1 MSDRRTRKT
10 SFAAVV
16 ALAAIAACRFDDPYR
31 QSPVPPPPGN
41 CTIGDVRCDGSNV
54 QSCVVGVDGSAG
66 WATSTDCS
74 ASGLVCGSATLGCT
88 TCVPGSTTC
97 GGSDNERVDTCNA
110 TGTGYDPGTDCT
122 AAGDGRVCRSG
133 VCANLC
139 EQAAV
144 SQSNVGCEYWPVQL
158 DNADI
163 SASLNASAQQYA
175 VVVSNPQTDVIAHV
189 EVDQDDSEP
198 GNPASITVVA
208 KADVKPNDLT
218 VLLLGPRWV
227 DGTTD
232 VNGDGQTNSALS
244 RHAYRLTSDAPIIA
258 YQFNPFQNVNVF
270 SNDAS
275 LLKPVEALGSPST
288 YIVAGWPQTIA
299 ITEDP
304 TTNFGL
310 QLRNFLTIVG
320 TRPDTHVIVES
331 RAHVVAGGTV
341 GEIAAGET
349 QTFTLQPFEVLNLE
363 TGDFHADFTGT
374 IVQADGPVVVYS
386 GSEASDAPH
395 WDSFSARSCCADHL
409 EEQLDPA
416 RTAGRRYAIAALP
429 NRSRAVIG
437 AGATSLGLFD
447 EFEWARIVNVASGQ
461 THVRT
466 SLPAPD
472 DDFYLTDVGDFRE
485 VTFDKDFSLESD
497 GAIHVAQIEASQDGA
512 GVPRGLPGGDPDLII
527 VPPLE
532 QWRADYVFLTPDKY
546 VFDFVTIAA
555 PAGTQL
561 LFDGEPFD
569 ADACEKAAAAPTV
582 SPVTGLPTSGVF
594 DMWRCQLS
602 FPVIDE
608 SAPAGDQVQQGR
620 QNDGVHRLQ
629 ASVPVG
635 LIVYGFDSYV
645 SYAYAGGTQLEGLSP
660 R

>member
-1 MSDRRTRKT
+1 MTRRRAR
-10 SFAAVV
+10 SRRLCFAAVI
-16 ALAAIAACRFDDPYR
+16 AIAACRFDDPYR
-31 QSPVPPPPGN
+31 QSPVPPPPSTCVVGA
-41 CTIGDVRCDGSNV
+41 VRCDGLHF
-54 QSCVVGVDGSAG
+54 QTCVIGVDGHNG
-66 WATSTDCS
+66 WATSIDCG
-74 ASGLVCGSATLGCT
+74 AGGQVCGSASLGCT
-88 TCVPGSTTC
+88 ACVPGATTC
-97 GGSDNERVDTCNA
+97 AGPDNERVDTCNA
-110 TGTGYDPGTDCT
+110 TGTGFDPGTDC
-122 AAGDGRVCRSG
+122 AAANDGRVCRSG
-133 VCANLC
+133 TCANLC
-139 EQAAV
+139 EVAAL
-144 SQSNVGCEYWPVQL
+144 SKSNVGCEYWPVQL
-158 DNADI
+158 DNANI

-189 EVDQDDSEP
+189 EVDQDESNVGD
-198 GNPASITVVA
+198 PASVTIVA
-208 KADVKPNDLT
+208 KTSVKPNDLT

-299 ITEDP
+299 ISNDP
-304 TTNFGL
+304 ATDFGI

-320 TRPDTHVIVES
+320 TRPDTHVTVS
-331 RAHVVAGGTV
+331 TRAHVVAGGTV
-341 GEIAAGET
+341 ADIAAGET

-363 TGDFHADFTGT
+363 TGDFHADFTGS
-374 IVQADGPVVVYS
+374 IVHADGPVVVYS

-395 WDSFSARSCCADHL
+395 WDTFSARSCCADHL

-416 RTAGRRYAIAALP
+416 RTAGRRYAVAALP
-429 NRSRAVIG
+429 NRTRAVIG
-437 AGATSLGLFD
+437 AGATTVGLFD
-447 EFEWARIVNVASGQ
+447 ELEWARVVNVATGK
-461 THVRT
+461 THIRT

-472 DDFYLTDVGDFRE
+472 DDFYLTDIGDFRE

-497 GAIHVAQIEASQDGA
+497 GAIHVAQLEASQDGA

-527 VPPLE
+527 VPPIE

-561 LFDGEPFD
+561 LFDGEPF
-569 ADACEKAAAAPTV
+569 APDACEKAAAAPTI
-582 SPVTGLPTSGVF
+582 SPVTGLPDSGVF

-602 FPVIDE
+602 FPVIDQ
-608 SAPAGDQVQQGR
+608 SAPSGSQVKPGR

-645 SYAYAGGTQLEGLSP
+645 SSAYAGGTQLEELSP